1 MEYLPFE
8 DNMDWDYIN
17 SIPPNQRIKK
27 IPLFVEQMFE
37 WCESRTLAHLPKDK
51 RNGSHQHKGIG
62 YWTFRRLLQLQAKY
76 REALLLENEQEELFY
91 EQLFRKFEARVANN
105 YGKFG
110 TNKQKQTKKRNEKGT
125 ITKGKKI
132 RGKK

>member
-1 MEYLPFE
+1 
-8 DNMDWDYIN
+8 MDWDYIN

-37 WCESRTLAHLPKDK
+37 WCESKTLAHMPEGK

-76 REALLLENEQEELFY
+76 REAILLGIQEEELFY

-110 TNKQKQTKKRNEKGT
+110 IEKQRQTKKRNEKRSV
-125 ITKGKKI
+125 TKGKNL
-132 RGKK
+132 RSKK